1 MICLIIFLIP
11 VIVFAQVDIFGYYES
26 EYDHIQLANKSYNFG
41 YNKLRVD
48 LESRPSDQVMIAGN
62 INFQLP
68 YGKTEWDFFDFI
80 PVDTVEFDGEEIT
93 SFPKSFIN
101 EVYLDNIYL
110 RTSFS
115 KFDLTIGRQPL
126 SLGTGYAW
134 NPLDIFNHKDLIDPT
149 YEQPGVNAL
158 RIEIPV
164 AANSVLDIILEPD
177 SIWDMSSK
185 MIQLKSHLGSF
196 DFSLNGGSQY
206 HLITD
211 ENYDYIRDHVIF
223 GGGSFVG
230 EFWEFGLWGETFWS
244 LDADINFGEVVFGMD
259 HTFNN
264 GFYLMTEYFHNS
276 LGAEKNEVT
285 FDHYLYSFSGETH
298 SLMQN
303 YIFAMGMYNIT
314 DYISANLISFGNL
327 DDESFILAPQLNW
340 DAFEDVTVG
349 VWASQSFGE
358 NDTEFG
364 IQDLAIRFRIRAY
377 F

>member
-11 VIVFAQVDIFGYYES
+11 VIVFAQVNIFGYYES
-26 EYDHIQLANKSYNFG
+26 ENDHIQLANKSYNFG
-41 YNKLRVD
+41 YNKLRID

-62 INFQLP
+62 INFQL
-68 YGKTEWDFFDFI
+68 YHGKTDWDLIDFI
-80 PVDTVEFDGEEIT
+80 PKSIGTDIESLSFSLEDTLF
-93 SFPKSFIN
+93 
-101 EVYLDNIYL
+101 LDNIYL
-110 RTSFS
+110 RISLS
-115 KFDLTIGRQPL
+115 QFDFTIGRQPL

-134 NPLDIFNHKDLIDPT
+134 NPLDIFNRKVLIDPT
-149 YEQPGVNAL
+149 YEQPGINAL
-158 RIEIPV
+158 RMGIPMD
-164 AANSVLDIILEPD
+164 LDGTYLDAIITPD
-177 SIWDMSSK
+177 STWEMSTK
-185 MIQLKSHLGSF
+185 MIQIKKGLGSF
-196 DFSLNGGSQY
+196 DISLNGAYQH
-206 HLITD
+206 HLVSNT
-211 ENYDYIRDHVIF
+211 EAGYSYKNVYF
-223 GGGSFVG
+223 AGGAFVG
-230 EFWEFGLWGETFWS
+230 EFWDFGLWGETFWS

-364 IQDLAIRFRIRAY
+364 IHDLSIRFRIRAY
-377 F
+377 Y

>member
-1 MICLIIFLIP
+1 MIKYIFIFPILA
-11 VIVFAQVDIFGYYES
+11 FGQMEFFGYYET
-26 EYDHIQLANKSYNFG
+26 EYDHLKLKGTNYNFG
-41 YNKLRVD
+41 YNKHRLD
-48 LESRPSDQVMIAGN
+48 LESRSNESIMIAAN
-62 INFQLP
+62 INFRL
-68 YGKTEWDFFDFI
+68 YHGKTEWNLFDFI
-80 PVDTVEFDGEEIT
+80 PMDTVEVDGEQIT
-93 SFPKSFIN
+93 SITESLLDEI
-101 EVYLDNIYL
+101 YLNNIYL
-110 RTSFS
+110 RSSFS
-115 KFDLTIGRQPL
+115 LFDFTIGKQPI

-134 NPLDIFNHKDLIDPT
+134 NPLDIFNRKDLIDPT
-149 YEQPGVNAL
+149 YELPGINAL
-158 RIEIPV
+158 RMEIPIV
-164 AANSVLDIILEPD
+164 DRTVLDAIIAPD
-177 SIWDMSSK
+177 STWEMSSK
-185 MIQLKSHLGSF
+185 MIQLKSGLGSF
-196 DFSLNGGSQY
+196 DYSLNAAYQY
-206 HLITD
+206 HLIPSGKSDFT
-211 ENYDYIRDHVIF
+211 YDQIYF
-223 GGGSFVG
+223 GGSSFVG

-264 GFYLMTEYFHNS
+264 GLYLMTEYFHNS

-314 DYISANLISFGNL
+314 DYISANLISFGNI

-364 IQDLAIRFRIRAY
+364 IHDLSIRFRIRAY
-377 F
+377 Y